1 MHVVVDQR
9 KECCASM
16 CYLTSFRVG
25 RWKVAAW
32 VVSWWN
38 DAHLAPYIYIA
49 TAHFVLRILSEAVVS
64 GSDTMNR
71 RFRLLMSFVFLRKL
85 VWANRVLII
94 IYIREKRGDN

>member
-1 MHVVVDQR
+1 
-9 KECCASM
+9 
-16 CYLTSFRVG
+16 
-25 RWKVAAW
+25 VAAW

-49 TAHFVLRILSEAVVS
+49 TARFVLQILSEAVVS